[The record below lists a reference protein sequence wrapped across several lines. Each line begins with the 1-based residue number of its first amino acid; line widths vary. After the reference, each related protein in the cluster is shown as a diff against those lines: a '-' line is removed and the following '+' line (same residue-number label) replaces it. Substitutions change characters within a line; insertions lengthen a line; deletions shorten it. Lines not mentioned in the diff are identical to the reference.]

1 MNKIIE
7 CQNLGYAYNDGEI
20 KTPVLNALNLEINP
34 AESLAIIGQSGC
46 GKSTLLNLLGG
57 MDQPTTGKVM
67 INNADLSQLSEEAI
81 TNLRAQHLGFIYQFH
96 HLLKDFSALDN
107 VAMPLLIR
115 GDATHLALEK
125 SSKLL
130 SDIGLQNRLNHRPA
144 ELSGGQRQRVAI
156 ARALINNPS
165 CLLADEPTGNLD
177 AKNAQEV
184 LGLMMELNQQ
194 QKSALILVTH
204 DMNIAKK
211 MDQFLTLENGTLV

>member
-7 CQNLGYAYNDGEI
+7 CQNLSYAYHNGKI

-57 MDQPTTGKVM
+57 IDQPTTGKVI
-67 INNADLSQLSEEAI
+67 INNADLSQLNEEAI
-81 TNLRAQHLGFIYQFH
+81 TNLRAQHLGFVYQFH

-115 GDATHLALEK
+115 GDDTPSALEK

-130 SDIGLQNRLNHRPA
+130 ADIGMQNRLNHRPA

-177 AKNAQEV
+177 TKNAQEV
-184 LGLMMELNQQ
+184 LGLMMELKQQ

-204 DMNIAKK
+204 DLGIAKK
-211 MDQFLTLENGTLV
+211 MDRFLTLENGTLI

>member
-1 MNKIIE
+1 VWVDNI
-7 CQNLGYAYNDGEI
+7 
-20 KTPVLNALNLEINP
+20 
-34 AESLAIIGQSGC
+34 
-46 GKSTLLNLLGG
+46 
-57 MDQPTTGKVM
+57 
-67 INNADLSQLSEEAI
+67 DLSTINEEKI
-81 TNLRAQHLGFIYQFH
+81 TQLRAQHLGFIYQFH

-115 GDATHLALEK
+115 GDNTQTALK
-125 SSKLL
+125 KASQLL
-130 SDIGLQNRLNHRPA
+130 SDIGLENRLNHRLA

-177 AKNAQEV
+177 AKNSQEV

-204 DMNIAKK
+204 DMKIAKK
-211 MDQFLTLENGTLV
+211 MDKCLTLENGMLI